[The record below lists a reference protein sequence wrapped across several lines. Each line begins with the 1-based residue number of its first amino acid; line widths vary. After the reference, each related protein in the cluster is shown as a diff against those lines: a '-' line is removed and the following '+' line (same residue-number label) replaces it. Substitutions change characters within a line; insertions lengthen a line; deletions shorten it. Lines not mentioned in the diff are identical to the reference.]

1 MPNYCENTIC
11 IEGPTS
17 KIKEIYEQHKKTK
30 TFLAILYP
38 PPENMI
44 RGNLSSEM
52 EKVSRETGVPNWY
65 DWQSENWG
73 TKWDIGDDELIF
85 EEDDAFEN
93 WSRIRGHFLTA
104 WSPPIKAYDEFLKNN
119 KDCCLEAKYFEPGMS
134 FAGEYNSGDDECYDY
149 GCGTKGEI
157 AEFGMPQDLID
168 EFGILDYY
176 DSSSEEEELPDLL
189 SSDEE

>member
-11 IEGPTS
+11 LEGPPS
-17 KIKEIYEQHKKTK
+17 KIKEIYEQHKKTG
-30 TFLAILYP
+30 TFLEILYP

-52 EKVSRETGVPNWY
+52 EKVSRETGVPNWF

-73 TKWDIGDDELIF
+73 TKWDITGDDLRYEEL
-85 EEDDAFEN
+85 DDDWA
-93 WSRIRGHFLTA
+93 RISGHFLTA

-119 KDCCLEAKYFEPGMS
+119 KDCCLEAKYFEPGCC
-134 FAGEYNSGDDECYDY
+134 FAGEYENGEDEYYDY
-149 GCGTKGEI
+149 GSGTKGEI
-157 AEFGMPQDLID
+157 AEFGMPKQLID

-176 DSSSEEEELPDLL
+176 DSSSEEEEAPDLL
-189 SSDEE
+189 PSSEE